1 MSYPIMPTLP
11 ISMGKGLKKSPAF
24 NNAVQRVAA
33 DRGNAA
39 ISFKPYPT
47 WNFEFDMDRITGN
60 EAAAS
65 SVLAQFMGTLMVCN
79 GSAQLFLFTDT
90 QDNALVYA
98 NSGMLD
104 VTPASATPMG
114 TTGNGVSTKF
124 QLARSIGGIAWDVI
138 QNTNG
143 SPAIKVNGVTKTAG
157 TDYSISSTGVVTFVA
172 APANGFS
179 LTWQGSFYFLCR
191 FSDNTVDSTRV
202 FTTNSGTDQWDVSS
216 ITFSSEFV

>member
-1 MSYPIMPTLP
+1 
-11 ISMGKGLKKSPAF
+11 MGKGLKKSPAF

>member
-79 GSAQLFLFTDT
+79 GSAPLETVLVRSFNWL
-90 QDNALVYA
+90 ALLAV
-98 NSGMLD
+98 SLGMSYR
-104 VTPASATPMG
+104 T
-114 TTGNGVSTKF
+114 
-124 QLARSIGGIAWDVI
+124 R
-138 QNTNG
+138 
-143 SPAIKVNGVTKTAG
+143 
-157 TDYSISSTGVVTFVA
+157 
-172 APANGFS
+172 
-179 LTWQGSFYFLCR
+179 
-191 FSDNTVDSTRV
+191 TVL
-202 FTTNSGTDQWDVSS
+202 QP
-216 ITFSSEFV
+216 